1 MSSLDYQFSDGVA
14 RLTMSNGDRGNS
26 LDLESTAD
34 LLAGVRRAHAD
45 GAAVIVLRGE
55 GRFFCVGGDV
65 AGFAAAD
72 DLPALVDDLAEA
84 LHRVVS
90 ELVNSPAIVVSVV
103 QGPAAG
109 AGFALAAAADLVIAA
124 VSASF
129 TLAYTKLGLSH
140 DGSSSLLVHSLGLHR
155 VLQLVL
161 LNDRLSAAEAQ
172 AAGLVAR
179 VAPDAELADVTQ
191 QVVDTLR
198 AGSPPAFAAAKR
210 LMRETAERNP
220 ESVMR
225 RESLAIRALAATPDG
240 QEGVAAFAEKR
251 APRFGNGD

>member
-1 MSSLDYQFSDGVA
+1 MSTLDYDFSNGVA
-14 RLTMSNGDRGNS
+14 RLTMAAGDRGNA
-26 LDLESTAD
+26 LDLESTTA
-34 LLAGVRRAHAD
+34 LLEGVRGAHAD
-45 GAAVIVLRGE
+45 GARVIVLRSR

-72 DLPALVDDLAEA
+72 DLPLLVDDLAEM

-90 ELVNSPAIVVSVV
+90 ELAHSPAVVVSAV

-109 AGFALAAAADLVIAA
+109 AGFALAAAADIVVAA
-124 VSASF
+124 ESASF
-129 TLAYTKLGLSH
+129 TLAYTRLGLSH
-140 DGSSSLLVHSLGLHR
+140 DGSSTLLVHSLGLHR

-161 LNDRLSAAEAQ
+161 LNDRISAAEAQ

-179 VAPDAELADVTQ
+179 VVPDDELEAATET
-191 QVVDTLR
+191 VVDTLL
-198 AGSPPAFAAAKR
+198 AGSAPAFAAAKR

-225 RESLAIRALAATPDG
+225 REALSIRALAATPDG

-251 APRFGNGD
+251 PARFGGS